1 MSSSRKYTSEGG
13 LSTSELSKQIEE
25 RLEEHEEQINRLN
38 MKVEYLENCNSRNK
52 EFQQQ
57 LTQQTDEFIRV
68 TLQRMESTEK
78 RCSDVLARTRR
89 QWTRCSEDYAA
100 MKLSVQQKM
109 ESVSS
114 SVTKCRSDVI
124 VIGDSFATRFQQLV
138 RKHDAEQKKTQGILK
153 VVPMIG

>member
-68 TLQRMESTEK
+68 TTQRMESTEK
-78 RCSDVLARTRR
+78 RCSDVLAENQATVDNML
-89 QWTRCSEDYAA
+89 EDYAA

>member
-1 MSSSRKYTSEGG
+1 
-13 LSTSELSKQIEE
+13 
-25 RLEEHEEQINRLN
+25 
-38 MKVEYLENCNSRNK
+38 
-52 EFQQQ
+52 
-57 LTQQTDEFIRV
+57 
-68 TLQRMESTEK
+68 MESTEK
-78 RCSDVLARTRR
+78 RCSDVLAENQATVDKML
-89 QWTRCSEDYAA
+89 EDYAA

>member
-1 MSSSRKYTSEGG
+1 M
-13 LSTSELSKQIEE
+13 STSELSKQIEE

-68 TLQRMESTEK
+68 TTQRMESTEK
-78 RCSDVLARTRR
+78 RCSDVLAENQATVDKML
-89 QWTRCSEDYAA
+89 EDYAA

>member
-1 MSSSRKYTSEGG
+1 MSSSRKYTSEGS

-68 TLQRMESTEK
+68 TTQRMESTEK
-78 RCSDVLARTRR
+78 RCSDVLAENQATVDKML
-89 QWTRCSEDYAA
+89 EDYAA

-114 SVTKCRSDVI
+114 SVTK
-124 VIGDSFATRFQQLV
+124 
-138 RKHDAEQKKTQGILK
+138 
-153 VVPMIG
+153 P